1 MASKIACVLG
11 GTGETGKRV
20 IDELRNSDTIS
31 KIIMLT
37 RREVEITEG
46 PGKEKVE
53 QKIVDFDKIDDSK
66 AAFADA
72 DIAFCCLGTTRAKA
86 GKEGF
91 IKVDYDYVV
100 NSAKLLKENGN
111 CTDFHLVSS
120 GGAQADRWA
129 LYPSTKGKAEEAV
142 KELDFARTSIYRP
155 GLLIT
160 ERQESRSL
168 EKFGQWV
175 AGFLDT
181 SFKVS
186 IKTEDLAKAM
196 VFNAINKNFEG
207 KTETIEHAAI
217 LNITREATE
226 VPKV

>member
-1 MASKIACVLG
+1 
-11 GTGETGKRV
+11 
-20 IDELRNSDTIS
+20 
-31 KIIMLT
+31 MLT
-37 RREVEITEG
+37 I
-46 PGKEKVE
+46 GKL
-53 QKIVDFDKIDDSK
+53 QISLIISLF
-66 AAFADA
+66 
-72 DIAFCCLGTTRAKA
+72 L
-86 GKEGF
+86 
-91 IKVDYDYVV
+91 
-100 NSAKLLKENGN
+100 
-111 CTDFHLVSS
+111 
-120 GGAQADRWA
+120 GAQADKWF

-142 KELDFARTSIYRP
+142 KEIDFARTSIYRP

-196 VFNAINKNFEG
+196 VFNAINKNLEG

-217 LNITREATE
+217 LDISKEANE
-226 VPKV
+226 APKA

>member
-1 MASKIACVLG
+1 MGDDIGSGSVTDCRLRSDSDPLSS
-11 GTGETGKRV
+11 TNLPYGENQNKPFYQFWCHHPLITQLSL
-20 IDELRNSDTIS
+20 IIS
-31 KIIMLT
+31 L
-37 RREVEITEG
+37 
-46 PGKEKVE
+46 
-53 QKIVDFDKIDDSK
+53 F
-66 AAFADA
+66 
-72 DIAFCCLGTTRAKA
+72 L
-86 GKEGF
+86 
-91 IKVDYDYVV
+91 
-100 NSAKLLKENGN
+100 
-111 CTDFHLVSS
+111 
-120 GGAQADRWA
+120 GAQADRWA

-217 LNITREATE
+217 LNISKEATE
-226 VPKV
+226 VPKI

>member
-1 MASKIACVLG
+1 MWDVWFLTQIVYSKI
-11 GTGETGKRV
+11 EHPW
-20 IDELRNSDTIS
+20 TIN
-31 KIIMLT
+31 
-37 RREVEITEG
+37 
-46 PGKEKVE
+46 
-53 QKIVDFDKIDDSK
+53 KIVCTFFRLSLRLLI
-66 AAFADA
+66 F
-72 DIAFCCLGTTRAKA
+72 
-86 GKEGF
+86 GKLQIGLIISLF
-91 IKVDYDYVV
+91 
-100 NSAKLLKENGN
+100 L
-111 CTDFHLVSS
+111 
-120 GGAQADRWA
+120 GAQADRWA

-181 SFKVS
+181 SYKVS

-217 LNITREATE
+217 LNISKEATE
-226 VPKV
+226 APKI